1 MLIEG
6 GSQEFNIDI
15 KDEGKKEATISGTTA
30 FSLEDGTLE
39 VLLKAEYTEYEDDG
53 KTIDESFT
61 LDVSLTFNTLA
72 SKEFTAINFK
82 NLGSFSVKVDGI
94 EVWKDAFSSA
104 LD

>member
-6 GSQEFNIDI
+6 DSQEFNITSE
-15 KDEGKKEATISGTTA
+15 DEGKKEATISGTTA
-30 FSLEDGTLE
+30 FSYEAGTLE
-39 VLLKAEYTEYEDDG
+39 VTLKAEYTEFEDDG
-53 KTIDESFT
+53 ETIDESFT

-72 SKEFTAINFK
+72 SKEFTAIDFK
-82 NLGSFSVKVDGI
+82 NMGSFSVKVDGI